1 MAGEHFL
8 QVERTAR
15 VYTYGELTAKTR
27 RVWLAAHG
35 YGQLAGYF
43 IRHFESLDGE
53 TDFVIA
59 PEALSRA
66 YHDGTYT
73 RVGASWMTRE
83 MREHEIADYLAYL
96 NRALREFYPD
106 DLPGVRLIGFG
117 FSQGA
122 ATISRWAH
130 ACPRRLDRLVLWGGA
145 PAEELFE
152 APGFEKIPILFAI
165 GDKDSY
171 ITEAKREKLRGSCSA
186 KGLNFTIVSYKGGH
200 RLDSH
205 LISRLS
211 KDFAV

>member
-1 MAGEHFL
+1 MGEHFIR
-8 QVERTAR
+8 VERTAR
-15 VYTYGELTAKTR
+15 IHTYGGLGPGTR

-35 YGQLAGYF
+35 YGQLAEFF
-43 IRHFESLDGE
+43 IRHFGALDPE

-66 YHDGTYT
+66 YLDGNYG
-73 RVGASWMTRE
+73 RIGASWMTRE
-83 MREHEIADYLAYL
+83 MREYEIGDYLAYL
-96 NRALREFYPD
+96 DRALLEFYPE

-130 ACPRRLDRLVLWGGA
+130 ATGRRVDRLVLWGGA

-152 APGFEKIPILFAI
+152 APGTEKIPILFAI

-171 ITEAKREKLRGSCSA
+171 ITDAKREKLRVLCSA
-186 KGLNFTIVSYKGGH
+186 KGLDFAFISYKGGH
-200 RLDSH
+200 RLDGH